1 MSAWMVDRR
10 MSQAAPA
17 RGSRLARGTVL
28 GVLIVTSAAL
38 TGCSLKVL
46 GHRIGL
52 PVGGPKLEASG
63 EPKDIQEARERVAT
77 HPGGPYWSYR
87 LGQLYV
93 EADSLPAAEAA
104 LKSALDRDPGY
115 APALALLS
123 KLYFETG
130 RHQEAVQMLEPV
142 RSHPESYPSDVRQVL
157 LAGLALH
164 QDAIGRP
171 DLAGATIPRAP
182 DPDLKRAGPAMVYLR
197 LRGDHPDSAAGL
209 AGETLRE
216 DPRSAVNLNNYG
228 ITRLRAA
235 DPPSARRAFLE
246 AIERDPGL
254 PGPYYNL
261 AILEKY
267 YALDDAA
274 ASGWFRDYWKRS
286 HEDPDS
292 LLGVFADDPPKN
304 VAQKGP

>member
-1 MSAWMVDRR
+1 
-10 MSQAAPA
+10 MSQVGPA
-17 RGSRLARGTVL
+17 GGARLARAAAL
-28 GVLIVTSAAL
+28 GVLVVAGAAL
-38 TGCSLKVL
+38 SGCSLKVL
-46 GHRIGL
+46 GHRMGL
-52 PVGGPKLEASG
+52 PVGAPKMEASG
-63 EPKDIQEARERVAT
+63 EPKDIPAARAGIAT
-77 HPGGPYWSYR
+77 HPGEPYWPYR

-93 EADSLPAAEAA
+93 GADSLQAAEAV
-104 LKSALDRDPGY
+104 LQSALSLDPGY

-123 KLYFETG
+123 KLYFESG
-130 RHQEAVQMLEPV
+130 RYQEAVQMLEPV
-142 RSHPESYPSDVRQVL
+142 RSNPDAYPSEVRQVL

-164 QDAIGRP
+164 QDALGRP
-171 DLAGATIPRAP
+171 DLAGATIARAP
-182 DPDLKRAGPAMVYLR
+182 APDLKRAGPAMVYLR

-209 AGETLRE
+209 ASETLRE

-235 DPPSARRAFLE
+235 DPQAARRAFLQ
-246 AIERDPGL
+246 AIERDPAL

-267 YALDDAA
+267 YVLDDAA

-292 LLGVFADDPPKN
+292 LLGVFAADPPKN
-304 VAQKGP
+304 VAQKGPDR